1 MDKQQSK
8 KKYVFVKE
16 IRVVKT
22 IQKLHISFEP
32 RDCSECEFCSETGT
46 FPNKSYAD

>member
-8 KKYVFVKE
+8 KKYVFAKE

-22 IQKLHISFEP
+22 IQKLHIFFEP
-32 RDCSECEFCSETGT
+32 RDSCECEFCPETGT
-46 FPNKSYAD
+46 FPNKSKAD